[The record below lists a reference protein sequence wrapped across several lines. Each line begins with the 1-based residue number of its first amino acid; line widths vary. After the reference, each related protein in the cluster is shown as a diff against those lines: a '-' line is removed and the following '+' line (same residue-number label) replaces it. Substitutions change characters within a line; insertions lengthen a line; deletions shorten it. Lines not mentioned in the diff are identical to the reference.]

1 MKKIIIWLFIAGFIF
16 ACNNATESKTTTKD
30 SSSTAKDSSGK
41 DTSNPNAP
49 AATNGQY

>member
-16 ACNNATESKTTTKD
+16 ACNNATETKTTTKD
-30 SSSTAKDSSGK
+30 TTSTAKDSASK

-49 AATNGQY
+49 AATNAQY